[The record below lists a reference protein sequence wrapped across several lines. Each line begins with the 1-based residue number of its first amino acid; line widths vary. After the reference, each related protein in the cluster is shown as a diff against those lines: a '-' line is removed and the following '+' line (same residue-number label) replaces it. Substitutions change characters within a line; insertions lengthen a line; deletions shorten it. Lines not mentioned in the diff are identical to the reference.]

1 MPALAVLLPLT
12 VLHAVILF
20 GAEGLQE
27 LRGPI
32 AQHDDRRRPLLFVA
46 VCSPANNAEQRREIR
61 ASYWQ
66 DPALVGGVVEARFVV
81 GQPRAGTATEMALQQ
96 ELALHPKEFLRL
108 PMPDGDDRVDALY
121 NRTAKTM
128 LLLDWFSR
136 YSSAHFLLKLED
148 DAFPHFDRITPRLRL
163 ETDALVQLGKIERC
177 IAVDRKG
184 QWKGESSIW
193 AHESYP
199 KHMDGGGYL
208 LSAGLIQRLAATRA
222 FDRRPLLHLEAE
234 TLGLWL
240 EADKKEHPDF
250 RVHMKEVPA
259 TAGGCSPDD
268 LLSLHTAPG
277 DMSCYWQRK
286 MHGEEDICCHPSSK
300 RERTSL
306 LQRSASRRLGDQ
318 SRLGAEPMSM
328 LQIDM
333 DNASTAGHDCY
344 NSSIPDE
351 DEAEQLLQEF
361 DPWATTL

>member
-1 MPALAVLLPLT
+1 MLALNVLFPLT
-12 VLHAVILF
+12 VFSALGLLR
-20 GAEGLQE
+20 AEGIHE
-27 LRGPI
+27 LRGPV

-46 VCSPANNAEQRREIR
+46 VCSHANNAEQRREIR

-108 PMPDGDDRVDALY
+108 PLPDGDDRVGALY

-177 IAVDRKG
+177 VAVDHKG

-199 KHMDGGGYL
+199 KHMNGGGYL

-222 FDRRPLLHLEAE
+222 FDKRELLHLEDA

-240 EADKKEHPDF
+240 ETDRAEHSDF
-250 RVHMKEVPA
+250 DVRMKEVPA
-259 TAGGCSPDD
+259 TIGGCSPDD
-268 LLSLHTAPG
+268 LLSLRTAPG

-286 MHGEEDICCHPSSK
+286 MHGEEDICCHSHTK
-300 RERTSL
+300 REKTSL
-306 LQRSASRRLGDQ
+306 LQRSVLQHPGPRSRP
-318 SRLGAEPMSM
+318 GAQQTSM
-328 LQIDM
+328 LQLDT
-333 DNASTAGHDCY
+333 DNASAVVHACF

-351 DEAEQLLQEF
+351 DEAEQLLEV
-361 DPWATTL
+361 DPWSTTL